1 MIDPTDNGRQ
11 ARNAAFESRRRWL
24 TRLVAG
30 AGSLA
35 LAGCDRAV
43 HDPRIDAVLRSAE
56 KLTIGSQRVLLDHQF
71 LAKEYTER
79 DLSPVFRSNGSSM
92 PAGAQY
98 AALLQGRFV
107 DWRLQVEGLVQRPQ
121 SLSLAQIK
129 AMGSR
134 TQITRHDC
142 VEGWSAIGK
151 WQGVPLAQVLDL
163 AGLKPGARYVIFHC
177 ADDLGETKDDSGL
190 YYESIDLLD
199 AYHPQTILAY
209 GMNGKDLPVAHGAPL
224 RLRVE
229 RQLGYK
235 QAKYVMRIEVAD
247 SYSHVVGGRGG
258 FWEDRGYEWYAGI

>member
-1 MIDPTDNGRQ
+1 MNPTDTTRQ
-11 ARNAAFESRRRWL
+11 AKTRALESRRRWL
-24 TRLVAG
+24 TAFAAG

-43 HDPRIDAVLRSAE
+43 NNPRIDEILRSAE
-56 KLTIGSQRVLLDHQF
+56 KLTMASQRTLLDHQF

-79 DLSPVFRSNGSSM
+79 DLSPVFRANGSSM
-92 PAGAQY
+92 PGSKEY
-98 AALLQGRFV
+98 AALLQGKFV
-107 DWRLQVEGLVQRPQ
+107 DYRLQVDGLVRQPLA
-121 SLSLAQIK
+121 LSLAQIK
-129 AMGSR
+129 AMKTR

-151 WQGVPLAQVLDL
+151 WQGVPLGQILDL
-163 AGLKPGARYVIFHC
+163 AGLRPGARYVIFHC
-177 ADDLGETKDDSGL
+177 ADNLGETRDDSGL

-209 GMNGKDLPVAHGAPL
+209 GMNGKELPVAHGAPL

-229 RQLGYK
+229 RALGYK

-247 SYSHVVGGRGG
+247 AYSHLNGGKGG